1 MGLSKKGVKSMKKQ
15 SAELK
20 NIIAIM
26 AHDGE
31 KLSAA
36 ESAYVAS
43 CTEVADG
50 TLTTWIGQC
59 QALSSALNSNYRY
72 LDIIRNAYRNFLVTE
87 IRNNNQ
93 HVGFISGW
101 LAFMDYLPK
110 PSAGKVLKPE
120 LVKYTSLETGDQIF
134 SLEVFEHNVSASD
147 AEVLERVLTSGSPI
161 FKHQL
166 TNNLAKDLD
175 FIEIDCDNFNAIESN
190 NIYSLSAAFK

>member
-1 MGLSKKGVKSMKKQ
+1 MKKQ
-15 SAELK
+15 ITELK
-20 NIIAIM
+20 NIIALM
-26 AHDGE
+26 AHNGD

-36 ESAYVAS
+36 ESAYVTS

-50 TLTTWIGQC
+50 TLTTWIGQSE
-59 QALSSALNSNYRY
+59 ALSSELNPNYRY
-72 LDIIRNAYRNFLVTE
+72 LDIIRSVYRNFLVME

-93 HVGFISGW
+93 HVGFINGW

-110 PSAGKVLKPE
+110 PSAGKALKPE
-120 LVKYTSLETGDQIF
+120 LVKYISLETGDEIF

-147 AEVLERVLTSGSPI
+147 AEVLERVLTSGDPI

-175 FIEIDCDNFNAIESN
+175 FIEIDCDNFNTIESN
-190 NIYSLSAAFK
+190 DIYSLSAAFK